1 MQRMSQGLHQELSD
15 LMISNPPGQEVYET
29 ALYHLDDRVLCIAAP
44 QAKARATFEAVDQCT
59 PAIFARAF
67 EDEIVHDVLGV
78 EDDVIVWTEEIP
90 AYNGIPLRMAE
101 LKQIQCFTVRSGV
114 WDAPGAP
121 LDGVPANVELEH
133 PVPMVGMEPALV
145 DVVHTIA
152 PGIDLAFTK
161 PDVTPEEIR
170 TIEGARSPLT
180 ESEEDALEA
189 AIDRAFRGDA
199 DA

>member
-59 PAIFARAF
+59 PAIFSRAF

-78 EDDVIVWTEEIP
+78 EDDVIVWTDEIP
-90 AYNGIPLRMAE
+90 AYNGILLRLAE
-101 LKQIQCFTVRSGV
+101 LKQIQCFTVRSDV

-121 LDGVPANVELEH
+121 LDGPVTNVELEH
-133 PVPMVGMEPALV
+133 PVPMVGTEPA
-145 DVVHTIA
+145 
-152 PGIDLAFTK
+152 
-161 PDVTPEEIR
+161 VTPEEIR

-180 ESEEDALEA
+180 EDEEA
-189 AIDRAFRGDA
+189 AIEKDLDRIFGENPDA
-199 DA
+199 

>member
-78 EDDVIVWTEEIP
+78 EDDVIVWTDEIP

-101 LKQIQCFTVRSGV
+101 LKQIQCFTVRSDV
-114 WDAPGAP
+114 WDAHDAP
-121 LDGVPANVELEH
+121 LDGVPVNVELEH
-133 PVPMVGMEPALV
+133 PVAMVGTEPA
-145 DVVHTIA
+145 
-152 PGIDLAFTK
+152 
-161 PDVTPEEIR
+161 VTPEEIR

-180 ESEEDALEA
+180 EDEEA
-189 AIDRAFRGDA
+189 AIEKDLDRIFGVDPMQPSTMEERA
-199 DA
+199 DDWGGADGES